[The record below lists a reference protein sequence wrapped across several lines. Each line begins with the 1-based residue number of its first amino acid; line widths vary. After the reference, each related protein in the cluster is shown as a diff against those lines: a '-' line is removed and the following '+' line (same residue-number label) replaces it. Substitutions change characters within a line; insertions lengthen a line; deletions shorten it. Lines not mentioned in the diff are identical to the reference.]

1 MAALAPA
8 PKTPKPVVLLDPG
21 HGGPE
26 RGVKAGGIEE
36 AAYTL
41 SLAQKVAEI
50 LKKSGID
57 ARLTRDSDVAMSAAS
72 RTALANALRSQ
83 ALVSLH
89 LNYSYN
95 VQAHGLRVFVPGSGP
110 VDEPSAPLWAQS
122 ARLQAAPSR
131 ALGQQV
137 AAAMGESNGK
147 AVQSLKLALFRGLSV
162 PAVELELDYC
172 SNAQGLTGLTAQ
184 DAIAQKLAAGIEAF
198 VQGTPTAEGAHAAK
212 P

>member
-1 MAALAPA
+1 
-8 PKTPKPVVLLDPG
+8 
-21 HGGPE
+21 
-26 RGVKAGGIEE
+26 VKAGGIEE

-41 SLAQKVAEI
+41 ALAQKVAEL

-57 ARLTRDSDVAMSAAS
+57 VRLTRDSDVAMSAAS
-72 RTALANALRSQ
+72 RTALANALRAR
-83 ALVSLH
+83 ALISLH

-95 VQAHGLRVFVPGSGP
+95 VQAHGLRVFVPGPGP

-131 ALGQQV
+131 ALGQQL
-137 AAAMGESNGK
+137 AAAMGPSTGSGQALK
-147 AVQSLKLALFRGLSV
+147 AVQTLKLALFRGLSV

-172 SNAQGLTGLTAQ
+172 SNAQGLVGLTAQ
-184 DAIAQKLAAGIEAF
+184 DALAPKIAAGIGAF
-198 VQGTPTAEGAHAAK
+198 VLGTPAGEDAHAAAK